1 MLDKL
6 LKGKSFQILSS
17 EFTQGLQFST
27 LSQFLSSWNTPLP
40 TSFSSQK
47 KTKTIQPTK
56 NKQTTP
62 PNKQTNKNKQG
73 EYS

>member
-40 TSFSSQK
+40 TSFSSPK
-47 KTKTIQPTK
+47 KKQNHPT
-56 NKQTTP
+56 NQKQTNYPT
-62 PNKQTNKNKQG
+62 KQTNKNKQG